1 MEPFPLSVR
10 YAFGCKI
17 LVLRENNQP
26 VGVVFVLGCCE
37 RGLFCVFSVHV
48 VDLLC
53 TGGGFL
59 FGVLI
64 LFLSLIGVMFYVYC
78 C

>member
-10 YAFGCKI
+10 YAFGCKF
-17 LVLRENNQP
+17 LFWDAENQSLW
-26 VGVVFVLGCCE
+26 VVFVQCVCE
-37 RGLFCVFSVHV
+37 CGLFCVFSVHV

-64 LFLSLIGVMFYVYC
+64 LFLSLIGVIHYVYC